1 MSRSLPTRT
10 VPSLAALRNG
20 ETAELARLNVD
31 PEAALRLME
40 LGLIP
45 GCRILM
51 ERRAPGGA
59 CVCRVDGCLL
69 ALRRETAER
78 LEVAPVV

>member
-1 MSRSLPTRT
+1 MFRLPRRLELKT
-10 VPSLAALRNG
+10 LATLKKG
-20 ETAELARLNVD
+20 EAGRLD
-31 PEAALRLME
+31 RLDLSDEAAERLME

-51 ERRAPGGA
+51 EGKGPGGS
-59 CVCRVDGCLL
+59 CLCSVDGCVL

-78 LEVAPVV
+78 LEVSTVE

>member
-1 MSRSLPTRT
+1 MKRTLPTT
-10 VPSLAALRNG
+10 THPSLATLRNG
-20 ETAELARLNVD
+20 ESADLEELHVAA
-31 PEAALRLME
+31 EAAVRLME

-78 LEVAPVV
+78 LEVSRVP

>member
-1 MSRSLPTRT
+1 MKRTLPTAQG
-10 VPSLAALRNG
+10 PSLAGLRNG
-20 ETAELARLNVD
+20 ESAELSKLHMDA
-31 PEAALRLME
+31 EAATRLME

-45 GCRILM
+45 GCRVLM

-78 LEVAPVV
+78 VEVATGG